1 MNVPNDG
8 VVTISSMKRRQEDM
22 EIIEV
27 DVNHYEVVV
36 STKVVEI
43 IKNKL
48 KEFK

>member
-1 MNVPNDG
+1 
-8 VVTISSMKRRQEDM
+8 M